1 MKTSHTIRTAEAV
14 RLGIKE
20 KAVQL
25 SIKDK
30 NGFAWS
36 LLFLLPAT
44 LMLSGCLG
52 AIMAAICDATPDS
65 DHCFQASAVQEGND
79 DNCDKIEGKSFGKY
93 SNPPKDKCHL
103 LIAEN
108 TGDASTCSK
117 IEGGMMSYT
126 EDECLRAAFK
136 NHTVDDCKTAEDEMA
151 CRSAWASHGKGC
163 GEGFTYNKGTS
174 SCEVKKEEEV
184 SAPGGTDN
192 PLEIDKV
199 KDDLKTIG
207 DAGKSG
213 YMKLLDWDIEHE
225 KDPDRLNGLQK
236 YKEFLEGAGEKLE
249 SVQTTIDKLQE
260 LKKIF
265 IDSYDPKDAIENMS
279 AGSILAPGFFDRL
292 KDKLTGSSTPTEA
305 SKAED
310 ALTVYEK
317 MLERQKDNDF
327 LQQSRLSRL
336 GDTII
341 STAKDKAT
349 EKLKESAEEIAKG
362 IAGDAF
368 AVVGIVDKALSS
380 FQAEAQKQM
389 FVGLAAAYN
398 RERDD
403 VAMKHS
409 DWTAEQIHAET
420 VRQVKENP
428 YQNAVNSGFVKYG
441 NLIENGDC
449 KTAGGNPLC
458 IDNRVFWTA
467 MDKTYEFSH
476 KKK

>member
-1 MKTSHTIRTAEAV
+1 MKNLKIISGCHPELCEGRHPLSWFDGLTMTARIV
-14 RLGIKE
+14 LI
-20 KAVQL
+20 L
-25 SIKDK
+25 SPT
-30 NGFAWS
+30 
-36 LLFLLPAT
+36 LLLT
-44 LMLSGCLG
+44 GCLG
-52 AIMAAICDATPDS
+52 AVMSFFCNAGVDS
-65 DHCFQASAVQEGND
+65 DHCYQTSAVQEGND
-79 DNCDKIEGKSFGKY
+79 DICDKVGY
-93 SNPPKDKCHL
+93 TPPKDKCHL

-117 IEGGMMSYT
+117 IEGGFMSYT
-126 EDECLRAAFK
+126 EEECLRAAFK
-136 NHTVDDCKTAEDEMA
+136 NHTVEDCKTAEDEIA
-151 CRSAWASHGKGC
+151 CRAAWASHGKGC
-163 GEGFTYNKGTS
+163 GEGYVYDKAKN
-174 SCEVKKEEEV
+174 SCEVKKEERE
-184 SAPGGTDN
+184 PTENPFETDA
-192 PLEIDKV
+192 V
-199 KDDLKTIG
+199 KEDLKTIG

-249 SVQTTIDKLQE
+249 AVQTTFDKLQD

-292 KDKLTGSSTPTEA
+292 KDKLTGASEPTNT
-305 SKAED
+305 SRAED

-327 LQQSRLSRL
+327 LQQSRLSRV
-336 GDTII
+336 GDTIVGTI
-341 STAKDKAT
+341 KDKAT
-349 EKLKESAEEIAKG
+349 EKLKESAEDIAKG
-362 IAGDAF
+362 VAGDAF
-368 AVVGIVDKALSS
+368 AVVGIVDHALSA

-403 VAMKHS
+403 LTQKHP
-409 DWTAEQIHAET
+409 DWSPEQLQKET
-420 VRQVKENP
+420 VRQVQENP

-441 NLIENGDC
+441 NIIENGDC
-449 KTAGGNPLC
+449 KTAGNNPLC

-467 MDKTYEFSH
+467 MDKTYDYNH
-476 KKK
+476 RAKK